1 MPNVQCYYTQKTT
14 KRCQMKHIFSAFKK
28 VHHQKQSFDC
38 VTSSGT
44 VSLDCYSVIY
54 LITGDRCSRQYVDKD
69 RLEAKSKI

>member
-1 MPNVQCYYTQKTT
+1 MPNVQCYYAQKI
-14 KRCQMKHIFSAFKK
+14 CQMKNIFSAFKEE
-28 VHHQKQSFDC
+28 HHRKQSFDC

-44 VSLDCYSVIY
+44 VYFDCYSVNY